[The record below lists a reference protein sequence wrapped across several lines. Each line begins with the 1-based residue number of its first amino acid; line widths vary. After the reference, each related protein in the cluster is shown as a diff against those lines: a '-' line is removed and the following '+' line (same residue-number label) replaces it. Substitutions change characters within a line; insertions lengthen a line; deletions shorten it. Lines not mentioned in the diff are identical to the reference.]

1 MRCARSWPG
10 MKPHNETLLP
20 MPLKLSEPQELL
32 VNKLKGGAQL
42 RHQLD
47 TGLFRLQ
54 DGSKSRTV
62 HPATVESLI
71 RAGVISKSMSGDC
84 RLETTALP

>member
-1 MRCARSWPG
+1 

>member
-1 MRCARSWPG
+1 MRCACSWPG
-10 MKPHNETLLP
+10 MTPNNEP
-20 MPLKLSEPQELL
+20 QAHMPLKLSEPQELL
-32 VNKLKGGAQL
+32 VNKLKAGASL
-42 RHQLD
+42 RHQLE

-54 DGSKSRTV
+54 DGSKTRTV

-84 RLETTALP
+84 RLETTPLP

>member
-1 MRCARSWPG
+1 MHCASSWPG

>member
-1 MRCARSWPG
+1 
-10 MKPHNETLLP
+10 MKPHNENPGP
-20 MPLKLSEPQELL
+20 MTRKLSEPQELL
-32 VNKLKGGAQL
+32 INKLKAGASL
-42 RHQLD
+42 CHQLE

-54 DGSKSRTV
+54 DGSKTRTV

-84 RLETTALP
+84 RLETTTLP